1 MKGLRMPIRV
11 LFSVYNLMNP
21 INSTQAEFIVQSA
34 SDDIGLDITIRSTS
48 VPSVTVSTTDGSST
62 LEAWVV
68 LDGNENVLLWTDS
81 QFLAMIF
88 KMY

>member
-1 MKGLRMPIRV
+1 MSGLQMPSV
-11 LFSVYNLMNP
+11 LSIQFNES

-34 SDDIGLDITIRSTS
+34 MQDIGLDVSTIRITS
-48 VPSVTVSTTDGSST
+48 VPTVAVSTTDGSST

-68 LDGNENVLLWTDS
+68 LDRMKTSYCGLIN

-88 KMY
+88 KM